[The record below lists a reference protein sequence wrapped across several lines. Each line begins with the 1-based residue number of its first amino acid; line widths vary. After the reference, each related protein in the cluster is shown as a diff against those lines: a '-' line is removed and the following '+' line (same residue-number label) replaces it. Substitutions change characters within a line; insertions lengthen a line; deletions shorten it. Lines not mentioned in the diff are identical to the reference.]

1 MRTRSCF
8 LAPMAL
14 ILSVPSIGAAN
25 TVYIGDPTTGGVKYH
40 LTYDMDNLGSASAS
54 TGEALTVQGAAS
66 AHTDS
71 GDNGLV
77 DTIASKSFHD
87 VGSLGGSSASPI
99 YPGTYGWSHT
109 SRWSVIDLN
118 GLYDGGYR
126 NVRLSVTLEDFNGTG
141 LIPGFALW
149 QGKEDLGNYSSR
161 YVNGIDSTNWDQ
173 WNGGG
178 LCAPAG
184 TCSYFPTL
192 AQAGLAGNVW
202 ATADNQTN
210 PTGTATVTLH
220 TILTAGD
227 NNYFTFVMGGNAPL
241 SSTGAARDFKA
252 TVSVAPSPLPVPAAV
267 YLFGSG
273 LIGLAGLARRRM
285 KA

>member
-1 MRTRSCF
+1 MRTRSCVIV
-8 LAPMAL
+8 LTAL
-14 ILSVPSIGAAN
+14 VLSVPSIGAAN
-25 TVYIGDPTTGGVKYH
+25 TVYIGDPTTGGVRYH
-40 LTYDMDNLGSASAS
+40 LTYDMDSPGTASAQ
-54 TGEALTVQGAAS
+54 TGQALTVQGTTS

-71 GDNGLV
+71 GGNGLV

-87 VGSLGGSSASPI
+87 LGNLATGI
-99 YPGTYGWSHT
+99 YPGTYGWAHT

-118 GLYDGGYR
+118 GLYDAGHT
-126 NVRLSVTLEDFNGTG
+126 NVQLTVTLQDSNGTG
-141 LIPGFALW
+141 LIPGVTVW

-184 TCSYFPTL
+184 TCSYYPTL
-192 AQAGLAGNVW
+192 AQAGLGGNVW
-202 ATADNQTN
+202 AAADSQTS
-210 PTGTATVTLH
+210 PTGTATVSLN
-220 TILTAGD
+220 TILTAGN

-241 SSTGAARDFKA
+241 SSTGAARNFQA
-252 TVSVAPSPLPVPAAV
+252 TVSVAPVPVPAAI

-273 LIGLAGLARRRM
+273 LIGLAGLARR
-285 KA
+285 KFSA

>member
-1 MRTRSCF
+1 
-8 LAPMAL
+8 LALTAL
-14 ILSVPSIGAAN
+14 MLSVPSIVAAN
-25 TVYIGDPTTGGVKYH
+25 TVYIGDPTSGGVKYH
-40 LTYDMDNLGSASAS
+40 LTYDMDNPGSVSAS
-54 TGEALTVQGAAS
+54 TGQALTIQGAAS

-71 GDNGLV
+71 GSNGLV
-77 DTIASKSFHD
+77 DTVASKSFHD
-87 VGSLGGSSASPI
+87 LGTLGSGI
-99 YPGTYGWSHT
+99 VPGTYGWAHT

-118 GLYDGGYR
+118 GLYDAGHTD
-126 NVRLSVTLEDFNGTG
+126 VQLSVTLEDFNGTG

-161 YVNGIDSTNWDQ
+161 YVNGIDSTNWSD

-178 LCAPAG
+178 ACAPAG
-184 TCSYFPTL
+184 TCSYYPTL

-202 ATADNQTN
+202 AAADNQTS

-220 TILTAGD
+220 TILTAGG

-252 TVSVAPSPLPVPAAV
+252 TVSVVPVPAAV

-285 KA
+285 IL